1 VNGRIALRVIFSI
14 VLIVLVLGGAAVLGW
29 MAYNAGL
36 AQGVAQNNVAVAP
49 QASGSAAIPVY
60 PFRPWAGPWYGFG
73 FGPLACLF
81 PLLFVFLVFALIRSV
96 FWMGM
101 GGHRFGGWGPRGPL
115 GDRQQGFR
123 EMAEEWH
130 RQAHSK
136 AEGDT
141 SDKSV

>member
-1 VNGRIALRVIFSI
+1 VNGRFALRVIFSI

-60 PFRPWAGPWYGFG
+60 PFRQWAGPWYGFG